1 MYNVLKTEKNS
12 SKNDSLNISTLKTN
26 SSKSYKNNMLFT
38 ISTTNNDLLK
48 KKIFK
53 VTSLKYT
60 SKIDTNKSRGLWDKS
75 EHNKFIE
82 ALYIYNCDYQKMKNF
97 IKERTYNQIIS
108 HGQKFFYDLKDIKMI
123 I

>member
-48 KKIFK
+48 KK
-53 VTSLKYT
+53 Y
-60 SKIDTNKSRGLWDKS
+60 SK
-75 EHNKFIE
+75 
-82 ALYIYNCDYQKMKNF
+82 
-97 IKERTYNQIIS
+97 
-108 HGQKFFYDLKDIKMI
+108 
-123 I
+123 